1 MGEQMKIIVV
11 GPPGAGKG
19 TQSAR
24 LSRILALPHVAAG
37 DLLRAVRA
45 QNTPLG
51 HTARQY
57 MDAGQ
62 LVPDDLTIRIIVQ
75 RLAQPDA
82 QDGLILD
89 GFPRTVSQAGAL
101 DASFA
106 RPNDGSK
113 GDEIVLY
120 LKAARE
126 VVLKRMKGRWI
137 CQQCGR
143 VYHIVH
149 LAPTEAGQCDVCGA
163 PLFQRS
169 DETPEI
175 QARRYEVYER
185 DTLPMIDYYRQR
197 GVLVEINGE
206 QDVES
211 MTRDILAA
219 IDARKAA
226 LIALA
231 PRVMAKR
238 LQTAADQ

>member
-1 MGEQMKIIVV
+1 MKINLV

-19 TQSAR
+19 TQAVH
-24 LSRILALPHVAAG
+24 LWRILGLPHVAAG

-45 QNTPLG
+45 QDTPLG
-51 HTARQY
+51 HTARLY

-62 LVPDDLTIRIIVQ
+62 LVPDDLTIQIIEQ

-89 GFPRTVSQAGAL
+89 GFPRTVAQARAL
-101 DASFA
+101 DALFA
-106 RPNDGSK
+106 RHNDGSK
-113 GDEIVLY
+113 GGDIVLY
-120 LKAARE
+120 LKASRE
-126 VVLKRMKGRWI
+126 VVLERMKGRWI

-143 VYHIVH
+143 VYHILHV
-149 LAPTEAGQCDVCGA
+149 APSEVGQCDVCGA

-175 QARRYEVYER
+175 QARRYDVYEQE
-185 DTLPMIDYYRQR
+185 TLPMIDYYRQR
-197 GVLVEINGE
+197 GILVEINAE

-211 MTRDILAA
+211 VTHDILAA

-226 LIALA
+226 LIALE

>member
-1 MGEQMKIIVV
+1 MHIILV

-37 DLLRAVRA
+37 DLLRAVRV

-62 LVPDDLTIRIIVQ
+62 LVPDDLTIQIIEQ

-106 RPNDGSK
+106 RHTN
-113 GDEIVLY
+113 
-120 LKAARE
+120 R
-126 VVLKRMKGRWI
+126 
-137 CQQCGR
+137 C
-143 VYHIVH
+143 
-149 LAPTEAGQCDVCGA
+149 
-163 PLFQRS
+163 
-169 DETPEI
+169 
-175 QARRYEVYER
+175 
-185 DTLPMIDYYRQR
+185 
-197 GVLVEINGE
+197 
-206 QDVES
+206 
-211 MTRDILAA
+211 
-219 IDARKAA
+219 
-226 LIALA
+226 
-231 PRVMAKR
+231 
-238 LQTAADQ
+238 TAD

>member
-1 MGEQMKIIVV
+1 MNSIVV

-24 LSRILALPHVAAG
+24 LARILGLPHVAAG

-45 QNTPLG
+45 QDTPLG
-51 HTARQY
+51 HTAQQY

-62 LVPDDLTIRIIVQ
+62 LVPDDVTIRIIEQ

-82 QDGLILD
+82 KDGVILD
-89 GFPRTVSQAGAL
+89 GFPRTVSQARAL

-106 RPNDGSK
+106 RPNGRSK
-113 GDEIVLY
+113 GDELVLY
-120 LKAARE
+120 FKASRE
-126 VVLKRMKGRWI
+126 VVLERMKGRWI
-137 CQQCGR
+137 CQQCGG
-143 VYHIVH
+143 VYHILHV
-149 LAPTEAGQCDVCGA
+149 APTEAGQCDVCGA

-175 QARRYEVYER
+175 QARRYAVYEQ

-197 GVLVEINGE
+197 GILMEINGE
-206 QDVES
+206 QDIES
-211 MTRDILAA
+211 VTRDLLAA

-226 LIALA
+226 LIALE

-238 LQTAADQ
+238 LQSAADQ